1 MKQEIKAVIFDLDG
15 TLLDT
20 IHDIATSV
28 NNGLIDLN
36 IPPYSDEEY
45 KYFVGEGVVKLM
57 SRVLEKYPYAHGK
70 ESFLLKRYMEEYA
83 IHQHDTTK
91 PYDGIMDLIAWLI
104 SNHIQVAVLSNKP
117 HIDTL
122 RVVEHHFPILSNSYI
137 MGKMDEF
144 LPKPS
149 PQSLYAL
156 LQKLNVSNDQVL
168 YVGDT
173 ATDMITAKSGD
184 LTAVGVTWGFRQKE
198 ELIAANADK
207 IVDHPDEIKQFIEK
221 FRTSPRH

>member
-1 MKQEIKAVIFDLDG
+1 MKQDIKAVIFDLDG

-28 NNGLIDLN
+28 NNGLVDLN

-57 SRVLEKYPYAHGK
+57 SRVLQKHPHAHGK
-70 ESFLLKRYMEEYA
+70 EDFLLKRYMEEYA

-91 PYDGIMDLIAWLI
+91 PYDGIMDLIEWLI
-104 SNHIQVAVLSNKP
+104 SNQIQVAVLSNKP
-117 HIDTL
+117 HVDTL
-122 RVVEHHFPILSNSYI
+122 RVVEHHFPLLSNSQI
-137 MGKMDEF
+137 MGKMEHY

-156 LQKLNVSNDQVL
+156 LQKLNLSNNQVL

-184 LTAVGVTWGFRQKE
+184 LTAVGVTWGFRKKE
-198 ELIAANADK
+198 ELMEANADE
-207 IVDHPDEIKQFIEK
+207 IVDHPSEIKRLIQK
-221 FRTSPRH
+221 YSTSHSQ